1 VNELPPKMIPIE
13 YDEANDTP
21 TTLGPFFLHWIS
33 LFTVILAFGF
43 SMYHFTVP
51 VFWKIC
57 VSTLMSALVLS
68 MGVVVPT
75 FYGSRRVPVPSP
87 GEAADATAFSEKE
100 SEQDEEEHLSRK
112 VSHGSYADS
121 QFESQ
126 SFLSK
131 KKSSEDEAL
140 AAALDVCF
148 YGSSIPLSESIKT
161 WRFWAIYFTFMTLC
175 GTALM
180 VIDDINLIAASLGTS
195 PSTFFATCVS
205 LANGL
210 GRVTAGYMSDL
221 LVTRFSR
228 MQMMSC
234 VAISMGLAQGL
245 FAVGSTTLL
254 YPCLLIVGYLFGCT
268 VALIAVT
275 VPDGIC
281 VRNMD
286 SGDILFWM
294 SEACRAPCFIGDGE
308 HAIAVLSSGAVRV
321 LDANNGDEV
330 RSIPQGFSENIV
342 RRPVTSLDGSMCA
355 VLATKEFAVWNTNT
369 WNRSFLKKEY
379 IIDEVSFGE
388 SGNLVMVCYSKGV
401 DEPKHHAICW
411 RIADGSIVFDV
422 EMNCNYEFVQHSPHR
437 GTFFLC
443 NSRGNICELD
453 ANGSVLSCH
462 KGREG
467 VKSISVIHSI
477 ILL

>member
-1 VNELPPKMIPIE
+1 MSGRSTAGVAGATK
-13 YDEANDTP
+13 
-21 TTLGPFFLHWIS
+21 
-33 LFTVILAFGF
+33 
-43 SMYHFTVP
+43 
-51 VFWKIC
+51 
-57 VSTLMSALVLS
+57 VSESAHD
-68 MGVVVPT
+68 GRT
-75 FYGSRRVPVPSP
+75 
-87 GEAADATAFSEKE
+87 ATAALPCSSDIFAVSI
-100 SEQDEEEHLSRK
+100 DHLKAEVWDVATGQLLWTADHPRILDGVYSPNANKFVAVAYDDKDDIAIK
-112 VSHGSYADS
+112 VWDLWTGLEIMS
-121 QFESQ
+121 
-126 SFLSK
+126 
-131 KKSSEDEAL
+131 L
-140 AAALDVCF
+140 AANTNYDNFCDLNQT
-148 YGSSIPLSESIKT
+148 GTKLLT
-161 WRFWAIYFTFMTLC
+161 WSY
-175 GTALM
+175 
-180 VIDDINLIAASLGTS
+180 N
-195 PSTFFATCVS
+195 
-205 LANGL
+205 
-210 GRVTAGYMSDL
+210 
-221 LVTRFSR
+221 
-228 MQMMSC
+228 
-234 VAISMGLAQGL
+234 
-245 FAVGSTTLL
+245 
-254 YPCLLIVGYLFGCT
+254 
-268 VALIAVT
+268 
-275 VPDGIC
+275 PDGIC

>member
-1 VNELPPKMIPIE
+1 VGDVGVLGVVLVNELPPKMIPIE

-126 SFLSK
+126 SFLGK

-275 VPDGIC
+275 VPDVFGSKFVATNFGATDSAPIFGSYIFVTGVVSIFYSSNSLDDAGGESC
-281 VRNMD
+281 VGAD
-286 SGDILFWM
+286 
-294 SEACRAPCFIGDGE
+294 CFRWSFIVN
-308 HAIAVLSSGAVRV
+308 AIACIIVGIVMYITHLKTP
-321 LDANNGDEV
+321 
-330 RSIPQGFSENIV
+330 IPIG
-342 RRPVTSLDGSMCA
+342 RGSA
-355 VLATKEFAVWNTNT
+355 
-369 WNRSFLKKEY
+369 
-379 IIDEVSFGE
+379 
-388 SGNLVMVCYSKGV
+388 
-401 DEPKHHAICW
+401 H
-411 RIADGSIVFDV
+411 
-422 EMNCNYEFVQHSPHR
+422 
-437 GTFFLC
+437 
-443 NSRGNICELD
+443 
-453 ANGSVLSCH
+453 
-462 KGREG
+462 
-467 VKSISVIHSI
+467 
-477 ILL
+477 